1 MADTRVQWGR
11 CLRVRVEI
19 DVTRKLIRGRKIN
32 IEKGEA
38 RWVHFK
44 YEHLPNFYYR
54 CGLLEHDLK
63 ECLEIVGN
71 DKGDEKG
78 NLQCG
83 AWLRG
88 DPVRRLGGEY
98 SFAKMKK
105 GGDTKN
111 RTKVGIEEGR
121 NDLVKP
127 RGVVA
132 GDEQMIKAPFLEGG
146 IIRQ

>member
-1 MADTRVQWGR
+1 MWSLA
-11 CLRVRVEI
+11 E
-19 DVTRKLIRGRKIN
+19 RG
-32 IEKGEA
+32 
-38 RWVHFK
+38 
-44 YEHLPNFYYR
+44 
-54 CGLLEHDLK
+54 
-63 ECLEIVGN
+63 
-71 DKGDEKG
+71 
-78 NLQCG
+78 
-83 AWLRG
+83 
-88 DPVRRLGGEY
+88 PVRRLGGEY